1 MAVQNLAT
9 TPSKQPMSDLSQ
21 NCNSLRIVDQ
31 IELGY
36 NEDLMRFQHAAFHSL
51 NRVFFKVQTFYSQK
65 LRHSINRKKC
75 IRIY

>member
-1 MAVQNLAT
+1 MAVLNLAT
-9 TPSKQPMSDLSQ
+9 TPSKQPMNDLSQ

-51 NRVFFKVQTFYSQK
+51 NRLFSTFQSSNI
-65 LRHSINRKKC
+65 LL
-75 IRIY
+75 